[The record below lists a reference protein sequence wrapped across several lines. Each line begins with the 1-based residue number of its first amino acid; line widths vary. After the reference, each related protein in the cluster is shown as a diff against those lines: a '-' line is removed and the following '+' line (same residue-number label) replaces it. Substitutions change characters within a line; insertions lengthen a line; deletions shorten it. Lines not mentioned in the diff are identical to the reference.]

1 LAQVNRRNFV
11 IGAGATVGAMTAG
24 SRPLRA
30 QSGTVRFASVGGAT
44 DAPLFLADEL
54 GLFKEANIKLDYQ
67 RMSSAPNLITALAT
81 GQIEVAGISITPGMF
96 TAAQQN
102 IRLKIVGD
110 KQSLRPGVSVTRLII
125 RSDLAK
131 GTEAENVQA
140 LRGKT
145 VAVSAKA
152 SSVYMLLED
161 LLKKHKMTLSDIK
174 PVDLA
179 YPNMLPAFTT
189 KAIDAA
195 IHLEPFLSQT
205 ISRGIAKQVADLTEF
220 VPKEGGTIV
229 PLVYS
234 EKFGDNKVA
243 ANDFMLCYMKGV
255 RIYNDAMFKN
265 KDRDKVIEIVAR
277 GARVDAEVIRS
288 GFPAGL
294 DPNQRVSVDFI
305 KRLQEFFIAQGFMR
319 SGVEAAQYIDLSY
332 ADAALK
338 KLGEYKV

>member
-1 LAQVNRRNFV
+1 
-11 IGAGATVGAMTAG
+11 
-24 SRPLRA
+24 
-30 QSGTVRFASVGGAT
+30 
-44 DAPLFLADEL
+44 
-54 GLFKEANIKLDYQ
+54 
-67 RMSSAPNLITALAT
+67 
-81 GQIEVAGISITPGMF
+81 
-96 TAAQQN
+96 
-102 IRLKIVGD
+102 
-110 KQSLRPGVSVTRLII
+110 
-125 RSDLAK
+125 
-131 GTEAENVQA
+131 
-140 LRGKT
+140 
-145 VAVSAKA
+145 
-152 SSVYMLLED
+152 MLLED
-161 LLKKHKMTLSDIK
+161 ILKKYKMTLSDIK

-234 EKFGDNKVA
+234 EKFGDNKAA

-294 DPNQRVSVDFI
+294 DPNQRVSVEFI

-319 SGVEAAQYIDLSY
+319 SGVEASQYIDLSY
-332 ADAALK
+332 AEAALK